1 MDDEYYLL
9 LNEWFLILIISDLWC
24 FWLLM
29 KHFIEYMNN
38 DVN

>member
-24 FWLLM
+24 FLAFDETLYRVY
-29 KHFIEYMNN
+29 KQRC
-38 DVN
+38 